1 MLFVAWPVRPA
12 PGEQLGSYLDWRPGR
27 AGGRAEGG
35 AGSALPL
42 SWCPQSPRSA
52 APGPGRDGARL
63 RAGRPGPA
71 LSRGRCAFSA
81 ARSRRKVLFSA
92 AFLTACA
99 LFAPARPTGSA
110 LVQSGRARCLGFDAR
125 MALRN
130 VYCSGASADAG
141 MFLRRPQPKL
151 GHHLHKNHTFFLSF
165 FFVFPPQNESS
176 SGCRLPASKFNV

>member
-12 PGEQLGSYLDWRPGR
+12 PGEQLGSYLDWKPGR

-71 LSRGRCAFSA
+71 LSCHGAAVPSA
-81 ARSRRKVLFSA
+81 PHAAAAKCSFPPRSSQLVLFSLRPDPLVQPSCRA
-92 AFLTACA
+92 AGLCASGLMQERHFAMFTAA
-99 LFAPARPTGSA
+99 APALMPA
-110 LVQSGRARCLGFDAR
+110 
-125 MALRN
+125 
-130 VYCSGASADAG
+130 CS
-141 MFLRRPQPKL
+141 
-151 GHHLHKNHTFFLSF
+151 
-165 FFVFPPQNESS
+165 
-176 SGCRLPASKFNV
+176 